1 MRTDRLIDVLSTNLE
16 PVKRGRLWKALLW
29 ALVVGS
35 VAAFVVMLA
44 TVGVRSD
51 FAGATHQIFMAL
63 KLLFTLSLI
72 GTGAVFLIK
81 SMRPGQ
87 GSRKLFQLVFVPFLV
102 AGSAG
107 LVALAL
113 AAARSE
119 SCTMMMMGMRWQ
131 TCLLCIPLFAIIPF
145 LALIW
150 ALRQGAP
157 TNLTRAGAVAGLVAG
172 ALGATAYA
180 FHCGDDSLPFIAIW
194 YGGSIALCTF
204 IGAMLGPKLLR
215 W

>member
-1 MRTDRLIDVLSTNLE
+1 MKTERLMDMLSANLE
-16 PVKRGRLWKALLW
+16 PVKTGGLWKALVW
-29 ALVVGS
+29 ALVVGLA
-35 VAAFVVMLA
+35 AAFLAMLS
-44 TVGVRSD
+44 TVGMRFEFGS
-51 FAGATHQIFMAL
+51 AHRIFLAL

-72 GTGAVFLIK
+72 GTGAAFLIK
-81 SMRPGQ
+81 SMRPG
-87 GSRKLFQLVFVPFLV
+87 SRSGKLFLLVFVPFLV

-113 AAARSE
+113 AAVRSE
-119 SCTMMMMGMRWQ
+119 SCTTMMMGMWWQ
-131 TCLLCIPLFAIIPF
+131 ICLLCIPLFAIIPF
-145 LALIW
+145 AAIIW

-157 TNLTRAGAVAGLVAG
+157 TNLTRTGAIAGLVAG

-194 YGGSIALCTF
+194 YGGSIALCAF
-204 IGAMLGPKLLR
+204 IGATLGPKLLR

>member
-1 MRTDRLIDVLSTNLE
+1 MNTDRLIDILSTNLE
-16 PVKRGRLWKALLW
+16 PVKGGKVWKTLAW
-29 ALVVGS
+29 ALVIGLA
-35 VAAFVVMLA
+35 AAFVVMLA
-44 TVGVRSD
+44 TVGVRFD
-51 FAGATHQIFMAL
+51 FDSETHRIFIAL

-72 GTGAVFLIK
+72 GTGAVFLIR
-81 SMRPGQ
+81 SMRPGR
-87 GSRKLFQLVFVPFLV
+87 GLRKLLPLVLVPFLV
-102 AGSAG
+102 TGLAGIA
-107 LVALAL
+107 ALLL

-119 SCTMMMMGMRWQ
+119 SCTKMMMGMRWQ

-145 LALIW
+145 AALIW
-150 ALRQGAP
+150 ALRHGAP
-157 TNLTRAGAVAGLVAG
+157 TNLTRTGAIAGLVAG

>member
-29 ALVVGS
+29 ALVVGL

-102 AGSAG
+102 VGSAG

-119 SCTMMMMGMRWQ
+119 SCLMMMMGMRWQ

-145 LALIW
+145 AALIW

-157 TNLTRAGAVAGLVAG
+157 TNLTRAGAIAGLVAG

-194 YGGSIALCTF
+194 YGGSIVLCTF

>member
-1 MRTDRLIDVLSTNLE
+1 MNTDRLIDMLSTNLE
-16 PVKRGRLWKALLW
+16 PVKGGQLWRTLVW
-29 ALVVGS
+29 ALVVGL
-35 VAAFVVMLA
+35 VAAFVAMLA

-51 FAGATHQIFMAL
+51 FYSETHRIFMAL

-72 GTGAVFLIK
+72 GTGAVFLIR
-81 SMRPGQ
+81 SMSPGR
-87 GSRKLFQLVFVPFLV
+87 GSRKLFLLVLVPFLV

-107 LVALAL
+107 LVALVL

-145 LALIW
+145 AALIW
-150 ALRQGAP
+150 ALRHGAP
-157 TNLTRAGAVAGLVAG
+157 TNLMRAGAIAGLVAG

-180 FHCGDDSLPFIAIW
+180 FNCGDDSLPFIAIW
-194 YGGSIALCTF
+194 YGGSIALCTLV
-204 IGAMLGPKLLR
+204 GAMLGPKLLR

>member
-16 PVKRGRLWKALLW
+16 PVKRGRLWKALLC
-29 ALVVGS
+29 ALVVGL
-35 VAAFVVMLA
+35 VAAFVVLLA
-44 TVGVRSD
+44 TVGMRSD
-51 FAGATHQIFMAL
+51 FGSAAHRIFMAL

-72 GTGAVFLIK
+72 GAGAVFLIE
-81 SMRPGQ
+81 SMRPGR
-87 GSRKLFQLVFVPFLV
+87 GSRKLFLLVFVPFLV
-102 AGSAG
+102 IGLAG
-107 LVALAL
+107 LIALAL

-145 LALIW
+145 AALIW

-157 TNLTRAGAVAGLVAG
+157 TNLTRAGAIAGLVAG